1 MASIRQKNGSKRWTA
16 TIRVPKDIQDLN
28 PEFIRKKDGS
38 PKALLERALGTQDE
52 KLAKKLAADFE
63 RECDSRFDEVRSR
76 RRPLLRPVKPSEEVM
91 TTVVEALQQIAR
103 AQEQSPEVV
112 ADWLRSKLVAK
123 LDKSD
128 FSPADP
134 RVSRM
139 FDEVSKGISAE
150 LSDGIVKLASAAAY
164 PEPTFEQLAEIDR
177 YKQNARDTRVSVGV
191 VFSRYIRKR
200 VGDAP
205 IKSSTIQRAKKTF
218 NDLCASLPFGED
230 TAADSITVAQIR
242 EWAANYQI
250 KHQEQGLSLTTV
262 RNKIDSIAPA
272 FNKAVDDE
280 LIIKNP
286 FRNFTEAFYQTK
298 RGVKAAEANR
308 SWINDD
314 LSDSALLNLVTACS
328 QKFRPESRSPGH
340 RALMPLIGLALYTG
354 ARIEELCRLTPADI
368 KLRKHLNVRYIDIT
382 SAKSQAGVREIPL
395 LPVAETI
402 VDHLIGNTQ
411 SSNDYLF
418 PDLPVR
424 DGRRS
429 HNPSNEFSR
438 FKHSLGYTLKN
449 EYTFH
454 SFRSTVITL
463 LDRAD
468 VKDSHISMMVGHTEG
483 RKTLAKRTY
492 SAGQNL
498 AKLKQSVSVI
508 NYGEDLDRILL
519 SSLTTVGH
527 L

>member
-16 TIRVPKDIQDLN
+16 TIRVPKDIQDIN
-28 PEFIRKKDGS
+28 PEFIRKKNGA
-38 PKALLERALGTQDE
+38 PKSLLERALGTQDE
-52 KLAKKLAADFE
+52 KLARKLAADFE
-63 RECDSRFDEVRSR
+63 RECDSRFEYARSST
-76 RRPLLRPVKPSEEVM
+76 PSSVSPTKSAEQAM
-91 TTVVEALQQIAR
+91 TKVVETLQQVVQ
-103 AQEQSPEVV
+103 AQEQNPEAVTE
-112 ADWLRSKLVAK
+112 WLRSKLVAK
-123 LDKSD
+123 LDRSN

-134 RVSRM
+134 RVSKM
-139 FDEVSKGISAE
+139 FDEVSKGITAE
-150 LSDGIVKLASAAAY
+150 VSDGIVKLASAVHY
-164 PEPTFEQLAEIDR
+164 PELTFEQLAEIDR
-177 YKQNARDTRVSVGV
+177 YKREARDTRVSVGV

-218 NDLCASLPFGED
+218 NDFCSSLPFGEA
-230 TAADSITVAQIR
+230 TAADSITVAQVR
-242 EWAANYQI
+242 EWVADYQI

-280 LIIKNP
+280 LITRNP
-286 FRNFTEAFYQTK
+286 FRNFSEAFYQTK
-298 RGVKAAEANR
+298 RGVKTAEANR
-308 SWINDD
+308 SWINDE
-314 LSDSALLNLVTACS
+314 LSDSALLNLIRACS
-328 QKFRPESRSPGH
+328 QKFRPDSRSPGH
-340 RALMPLIGLALYTG
+340 RSLMPLIGLALYTG

-382 SAKSQAGVREIPL
+382 AAKSQAGIREVPL
-395 LPVAETI
+395 LPLAELIIDKLIAETK
-402 VDHLIGNTQ
+402 

-418 PDLPVR
+418 PDLPIR

-454 SFRSTVITL
+454 SFRSTVVTL
-463 LDRAD
+463 LDRGD
-468 VKDSHISMMVGHTEG
+468 VKDSYISMMIGHTEG

-498 AKLKQSVSVI
+498 AKLKESVSVI
-508 NYGEDLDRILL
+508 KYRDDIEQILK
-519 SSLTTVGH
+519 SSLD